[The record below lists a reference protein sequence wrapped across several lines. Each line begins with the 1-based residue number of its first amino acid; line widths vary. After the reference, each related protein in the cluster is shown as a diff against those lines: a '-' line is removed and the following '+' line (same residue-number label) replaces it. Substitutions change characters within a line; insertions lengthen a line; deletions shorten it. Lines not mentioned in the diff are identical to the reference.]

1 MIGFS
6 KILKTLFLLGFLVVL
21 SSPSAYAQKDKKNS
35 LKSKKVLL
43 QDEIEI
49 ANQILSETANN
60 RKATVGQVSA
70 LNQKIAIRGR
80 IIRTINNEI
89 KLIDKDI
96 EDTKTEID
104 KLENELQEL
113 RDEFAKM
120 IVNAYKSRDD
130 NSKLMY
136 ILASKNMEQ
145 AFKRLQYLQEYSE
158 YRSEQGNIITLKQE
172 ELAQHISDLENQKEE
187 KKSLLNEKNGE
198 RELLRKEKLLQ
209 QETINELLG
218 QENKIKRDI
227 AKKQKEVNRLEAE
240 IQKVIAEEMRLARNK
255 AERNLLIA
263 EAKRLGLKSGK
274 DFNGKTSNRQ
284 LRVKIDA
291 KKKELNVDEPS
302 ETVDKGPSFGLTPEA
317 KKLAAGFASNRGKL
331 PWPVAKGIIVGK
343 YGKQPHPVAKG
354 VIENRPH
361 VEIATEKGS
370 EARAVYE
377 GTVSRVFRVQGAGL
391 AVLVAHGNYFTV
403 YSNLSEVYV
412 KSGQKVVLKQKIGL
426 IYTDPRDNQTI
437 LEFGLWLMDKSQ
449 DPQLWLYK

>member
-1 MIGFS
+1 MSFIS
-6 KILKTLFLLGFLVVL
+6 KISRVFILVGFVFAL
-21 SSPSAYAQKDKKNS
+21 SSTSAYAQKNKQSS

-43 QDEIEI
+43 QDEIQI
-49 ANQILSETANN
+49 ANEILNETANN

-89 KLIDKDI
+89 KLIDDNI
-96 EDTKTEID
+96 EDTKVEIAE
-104 KLENELQEL
+104 LEKELQEL

-120 IVNAYKSRDD
+120 IVNAYKSRDN

-136 ILASKNMEQ
+136 ILASENMEQ
-145 AFKRLQYLQEYSE
+145 AFKRVQYLQEYSE
-158 YRSEQGNIITLKQE
+158 YRSNQGHVIVAKQE
-172 ELAQHISDLENQKEE
+172 ELALTIKELENQKEE

-218 QENKIKRDI
+218 QENNIKKDI

-240 IQKVIAEEMRLARNK
+240 IQKMIAEEMRLARVK

-263 EAKRLGLKSGK
+263 EAKRLGLRPGK
-274 DFNGKTSNRQ
+274 DFSGKTSNRQ

-291 KKKELNVDEPS
+291 KKKEKNITEPTAKVD
-302 ETVDKGPSFGLTPEA
+302 DGPSFGLTPEA

-412 KSGQKVVLKQKIGL
+412 KSGQKVVLKQKIGK
-426 IYTDPRDNQTI
+426 IYTDPKDNQTI

>member
-1 MIGFS
+1 M
-6 KILKTLFLLGFLVVL
+6 L
-21 SSPSAYAQKDKKNS
+21 SVQSAQAQKDKKNS

-49 ANQILSETANN
+49 ANQILNETATN
-60 RKATVGQVSA
+60 RKASVGQVSA

-80 IIRTINNEI
+80 IIRTINNEV

-96 EDTKTEID
+96 ENTNIEITT
-104 KLENELQEL
+104 LETELQEL

-136 ILASKNMEQ
+136 ILASDNMEQ
-145 AFKRLQYLQEYSE
+145 AFKRIQYLQEYSE
-158 YRSEQGNIITLKQE
+158 YRSQQGVVITRKQE
-172 ELAQHISDLENQKEE
+172 ELAQHIADLENQKEE

-198 RELLRKEKLLQ
+198 REMLRKEKLLQ
-209 QETINELLG
+209 QKTVNELLG
-218 QENKIKRDI
+218 QESKIKKDI
-227 AKKQKEVNRLEAE
+227 SKKQKEVNRLESE
-240 IQKVIAEEMRLARNK
+240 IQKVIAEEMRLARSK
-255 AERNLLIA
+255 AERGLLIT
-263 EAKRLGLKSGK
+263 EAKKLGLIAGK
-274 DFNGKTSNRQ
+274 DFNGKTTNRQ

-291 KKKELNVDEPS
+291 KKKELNVKEPS
-302 ETVDKGPSFGLTPEA
+302 KTIDDGPSFGLTPEA

-361 VEIATEKGS
+361 VEIATEKGG

-391 AVLVAHGNYFTV
+391 AVIVAHGNYFTV
-403 YSNLSEVYV
+403 YSNLSEVFV
-412 KSGQKVVLKQKIGL
+412 KSGQKVILKQKIGK
-426 IYTDPRDNQTI
+426 IYTNPKDNQTV

-449 DPQLWLYK
+449 DPQLWLFK